1 MKKFDWKRII
11 DKPKRADRHGSAPH
25 SFVRSEDGTMTIFTL
40 VLIMIVFAVG
50 GFAVDIMRFDHE
62 RARLQ
67 YSLDRAVLAATDL
80 AQDLCPTEV
89 IEDYL
94 DKEGLKE
101 FLLKDQIVIE
111 PANLCG
117 SDAVTIEGF
126 RRVEATAV
134 MPVKMHFMQ
143 WWDVDTITTS
153 VVSAAEEALGNVEI
167 SMVLDVSGSMNRN
180 SRLTTLKLAAQE
192 FVQEMVDKSEDGK
205 MSISIIPYAT
215 QVALPD
221 SVMGY
226 LNTDGVNPH
235 ANCIN
240 FETAQFQ
247 TSDFDLN
254 LVYDRTL
261 HFTPWNNYD
270 QRPVNNNLVYSEI
283 CETDENREAMIF
295 QKDADLLK
303 DKIESFVADGNTSID
318 LGVKWGLTLLDDSFQ
333 PVVAQM
339 AAAGD
344 VPSEFASRPDNPR
357 SGDTLKVMILM
368 TDGANTTQYWTN
380 DPYRDGKSGVC
391 WNDGLNE
398 YVSYADLDENDEIT
412 IEFGT
417 DYIWP
422 DVDMIEWD
430 SSNGGAY
437 WVRDELQPTCFGNT
451 IVNTDTLTY
460 VNADSVATAE
470 EVDPTGEYVRGFIQ
484 YRCLAFSGT
493 TGECV
498 SLDRDNPRVKT
509 YLDLDVQPSDNLTW
523 PELWERATRY
533 NLYQR
538 FYDYY
543 GSSWAYDFYYDAV
556 SSSGQGT
563 KDPRVRSMC
572 TYAKD
577 QMGVVIFTISLE
589 APSAGRAIMQHCR
602 TDVGTYYEATP
613 EDLPN
618 VFASITSSIRNLR
631 LTQ

>member
-1 MKKFDWKRII
+1 MKIFKAKSILG
-11 DKPKRADRHGSAPH
+11 KSKRADACRLPSH

-40 VLIMIVFAVG
+40 GLIMVVFAVG
-50 GFAVDIMRFDHE
+50 GFAVDIQRYDHE

-80 AQDLCPTEV
+80 RQDLCPTVVIKDYLEKENLAQYL
-89 IEDYL
+89 IED
-94 DKEGLKE
+94 E
-101 FLLKDQIVIE
+101 IVIE

-117 SDAVTIEGF
+117 SSAVTIEGF
-126 RRVEATAV
+126 RRVQARAEMDVA
-134 MPVKMHFMQ
+134 MHFMQ
-143 WWDVDTITTS
+143 WWDVDFITTS
-153 VVSAAEEALGNVEI
+153 VFSAAEEALGNVEI
-167 SMVLDVSGSMNRN
+167 SMVLDVSGSMNSN

-205 MSISIIPYAT
+205 MSISIVPYAT

-221 SVMGY
+221 SMMDY
-226 LNTDGVNPH
+226 INTSGVNPH

-240 FETAQFQ
+240 FTSSQFQ
-247 TSDFDLN
+247 DGEFDLN

-261 HFTPWNNYD
+261 HFTAWGDYD
-270 QRPVNNNLVYSEI
+270 QRPVNDNLVYSEI
-283 CETDENREAMIF
+283 CESDENREAMVF

-303 DKIESFVADGNTSID
+303 DKIASFQAAGNTSID
-318 LGVKWGLTLLDDSFQ
+318 LGVKWGMALLDDSMQ
-333 PVVAQM
+333 PVIAQM

-344 VPSEFASRPDNPR
+344 VPAEFATRPDNPH

-380 DPYRDGKSGVC
+380 DPYRDGKSGVW
-391 WNDGLNE
+391 WNERIND
-398 YVSYADLDENDEIT
+398 YVSYAELDSNDEIT

-430 SSNGGAY
+430 SSDGGNY
-437 WVRDELQPTCFGNT
+437 WVRDEFQPSGYGNT
-451 IVNTDTLTY
+451 IVNNATITY
-460 VNADSVATAE
+460 ENVASVDEAL
-470 EVDPTGEYVRGFIQ
+470 VGDPTGDYVRGYIQ
-484 YRCLAFSGT
+484 YRCLSFSSGT
-493 TGECV
+493 CFNV
-498 SLDRDNPRVKT
+498 DRDTKRVKT
-509 YLDLDVQPSDNLTW
+509 YLEIDVEPSEHLTW
-523 PELWERATRY
+523 ADLWERTTRY
-533 NLYQR
+533 ELYQQ
-538 FYDYY
+538 FYDRY

-556 SSSGQGT
+556 ESAGRSI

-572 TYAKD
+572 DYAKQ

-589 APSAGRAIMQHCR
+589 APSAGRAIMQHCKT
-602 TDVGTYYEATP
+602 TDATYYEASP
-613 EDLPN
+613 DDLPD